1 MLQTYLDGMSQLLTD
16 EKRPL
21 HRASVGDRLSTVA
34 RARTLTVL
42 SRLDGIRKRSI
53 LQFLYESGLI
63 TRDRAIFNLRQ
74 SDFTGVNLKLA
85 ILMQADLRGANL
97 SGAHLRRAM
106 LIGAR
111 LSRANLR
118 QADLS
123 KAHLRQADLSEAK
136 LSRTQLADAY
146 GVTNAQLEQQAD
158 SLEGAT
164 MPNGQKYE
172 DWLKSKGSGEDGENG
187 GPA

>member
-1 MLQTYLDGMSQLLTD
+1 MSLTSRDLDREIADERRQDDMLQTYLDGMSQLLTD

-111 LSRANLR
+111 LSR
-118 QADLS
+118 
-123 KAHLRQADLSEAK
+123 
-136 LSRTQLADAY
+136 TQLADAY

-172 DWLKSKGSGEDGENG
+172 DWLKSKGSGED
-187 GPA
+187 